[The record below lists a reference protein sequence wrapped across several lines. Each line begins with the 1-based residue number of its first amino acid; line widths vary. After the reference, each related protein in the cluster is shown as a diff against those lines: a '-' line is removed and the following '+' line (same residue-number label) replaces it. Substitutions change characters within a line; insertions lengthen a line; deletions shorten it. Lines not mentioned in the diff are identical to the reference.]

1 MLQTHFKLYTIGLAL
16 ILASWGLKHVLI
28 SSVIYGGGKGLSR
41 PAVSAEIDALVWEET
56 FDDQLELAELRVEL
70 GEDALG
76 YYDGYDAP
84 KSKSKAYDY
93 DDYDDYD
100 DYNDYEKKSSKDDK
114 IREDIAE
121 IQEDIDDARADIEE
135 EYVEAIV
142 ESRQD
147 SAEGLDTALSMMRST
162 LKMKILLDLIKI
174 AGVVLLVVSSIRIV
188 RAVPDPKDGTEGPTR
203 ALAIT
208 TVALVLLGTFIQGV
222 VSMLS

>member
-70 GEDALG
+70 GEDGLG

-84 KSKSKAYDY
+84 KSKSKSKAYDY
-93 DDYDDYD
+93 DDY
-100 DYNDYEKKSSKDDK
+100 NDFEEDSSKEDK

-222 VSMLS
+222 VSMFS